1 MMLIS
6 VSCSPAGLRRET
18 GPTAMPAVASDP
30 EVHRLMEQGVDL
42 DERQRQARAIAAV
55 FARRTDPERA
65 QRLAS
70 LCYQKTL
77 GTNLMPL
84 DLAEI
89 ALAETG
95 SVGFNSAAVSS
106 KGAVGVWQL
115 MPSRAESHGYRPEEM
130 RDDAKCAEAAV
141 RELYSKLDM
150 ADGNLVRA
158 KKLYCGVGPEAD
170 AYEIKRR
177 RYRREILR
185 ELSTP
190 APVQAAE
197 PRIVLERAS

>member
-1 MMLIS
+1 
-6 VSCSPAGLRRET
+6 
-18 GPTAMPAVASDP
+18 
-30 EVHRLMEQGVDL
+30 
-42 DERQRQARAIAAV
+42 
-55 FARRTDPERA
+55 
-65 QRLAS
+65 
-70 LCYQKTL
+70 
-77 GTNLMPL
+77 MPL

-95 SVGFNSAAVSS
+95 SVGFSSAAVSP
-106 KGAVGVWQL
+106 KGAIGVWQL

-130 RDDAKCAEAAV
+130 RNDAKCAEAAV

-150 ADGNLVRA
+150 ANGNLVRA

-185 ELSTP
+185 ELGAP
-190 APVQAAE
+190 APVQAEE
-197 PRIVLERAS
+197 PRIILEQAS

>member
-1 MMLIS
+1 MLIG
-6 VSCSPAGLRRET
+6 VSCSPAGLRKEAE
-18 GPTAMPAVASDP
+18 PTAQTAVAPDP
-30 EVHRLMEQGVDL
+30 EVLRLMEQGVEL

-55 FARRTDPERA
+55 FARRTDSERA
-65 QRLAS
+65 HRLAY

-77 GTNLMPL
+77 GTRLMPL

-95 SVGFNSAAVSS
+95 SVGFSSAAVSP
-106 KGAVGVWQL
+106 KGAIGVWQL

-130 RDDAKCAEAAV
+130 RNDAKCAEAAV

-150 ADGNLVRA
+150 ANGNLVRA

-185 ELSTP
+185 ELGAP
-190 APVQAAE
+190 APVQAEE
-197 PRIVLERAS
+197 PRIILEQAS